1 MMCPL
6 HQGNPGNLTK
16 ALFPLEQSLVK
27 GISGT
32 VSHPAEVIHPVS
44 EFLLGNSFEDG
55 WPATRYLL
63 LPCEEEPHDIP
74 VRG

>member
-1 MMCPL
+1 
-6 HQGNPGNLTK
+6 
-16 ALFPLEQSLVK
+16 VK

-44 EFLLGNSFEDG
+44 EFLLGNSFRDG

-74 VRG
+74 VSG